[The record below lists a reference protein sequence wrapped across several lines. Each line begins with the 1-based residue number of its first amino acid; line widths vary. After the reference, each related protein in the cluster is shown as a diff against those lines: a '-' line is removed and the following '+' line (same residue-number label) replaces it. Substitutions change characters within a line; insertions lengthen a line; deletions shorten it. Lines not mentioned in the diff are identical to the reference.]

1 MKNTLQTIQNFFL
14 RVTELSKE
22 ASGAKIK
29 VEKKK
34 SELSGLVVKLPASLT
49 TSAQPLKIRVLFSW
63 LQEIK
68 T

>member
-34 SELSGLVVKLPASLT
+34 
-49 TSAQPLKIRVLFSW
+49 IRVKRISGEATSFPDNICPTL
-63 LQEIK
+63 ED
-68 T
+68 